1 MSDYRTGPVAR
12 VERQL
17 AALRGLGA
25 ATFAVLAVLC
35 FSATAEAPGTGF
47 EVIEVASPAATLVGE
62 GNDLTITGSVNGLF
76 ATASFVGPNRAEKQD
91 RARGTEDVYTL
102 TQRFAD
108 IRSRIASMRMPKPIA
123 PVILTATV
131 APDAVASPLPVASDL
146 PASAQE
152 ALAAANQL
160 AEDGAAAPQP
170 LTMSSKLAYARADL
184 PPTTFDSTAVATTTP
199 GATVSEKQMW
209 CMATAIYF
217 EARGESYRGQVAVGQ
232 VVMNRVKHPLY
243 PDTICTVVFQN
254 QSKRN
259 ACQFSFACDDIPERV
274 SDKRAWAQAMKIA
287 QDVVAGTDYLPEVG
301 KATHYHATYVYPH
314 WAPRMK
320 KVTKIGLHVFYQF
333 KRGWN
338 FG

>member
-1 MSDYRTGPVAR
+1 VLKSEYRTGPVAR

-17 AALRGLGA
+17 AALRGFGA
-25 ATFAVLAVLC
+25 ATFAILAMLGL
-35 FSATAEAPGTGF
+35 SATAEAPGTGL
-47 EVIEVASPAATLVGE
+47 EVVAASAETATLTGE
-62 GNDLTITGSVNGLF
+62 GTDLTITGSVGGLF
-76 ATASFVGPNRAEKQD
+76 SVASFIGPNRAEKQD
-91 RARGTEDVYTL
+91 RARGTEDVFAL
-102 TQRFAD
+102 TARFAD
-108 IRSRIASMRMPKPIA
+108 IRSRIAQMRMPKPIA
-123 PVILTATV
+123 PVIETA
-131 APDAVASPLPVASDL
+131 AVSPEAVPTPVPVASSV
-146 PASAQE
+146 PAAAQA

-160 AEDGAAAPQP
+160 AGDGEAAPLP
-170 LTMSSKLAYARADL
+170 LTMSSKLAYARSDL
-184 PPTTFDSTAVATTTP
+184 PPTTFDSTAVAT
-199 GATVSEKQMW
+199 ASAAVSDKQMW

-217 EARGESYRGQVAVGQ
+217 EARGESYRGQVAVAQ
-232 VVMNRVKHPLY
+232 VVMNRVKHALY
-243 PDTICTVVFQN
+243 PDTICAVVFQN

-259 ACQFSFACDDIPERV
+259 ACQFSFACDGIPERV
-274 SDKRAWAQAMKIA
+274 TDKKAWAQAMKIA

>member
-1 MSDYRTGPVAR
+1 MSEYRTGPVAR

-17 AALRGLGA
+17 AALRGFGA
-25 ATFAVLAVLC
+25 AVFAILATLG
-35 FSATAEAPGTGF
+35 FSASAEAPGTGF
-47 EVIEVASPAATLVGE
+47 EVVSEANPTAVLSGQGT
-62 GNDLTITGSVNGLF
+62 DLTITGSVGGLF
-76 ATASFVGPNRAEKQD
+76 ATAGFVGPNRAEKQD
-91 RARGTEDVYTL
+91 RARGSEDIYTL
-102 TQRFAD
+102 TQRFTD
-108 IRSRIASMRMPKPIA
+108 IRARIAALRMPKPIA
-123 PVILTATV
+123 PVVLTASV
-131 APDAVASPLPVASDL
+131 APQTVASPVPVAAAI
-146 PASAQE
+146 PAEAQE

-160 AEDGAAAPQP
+160 AGDGTGDAAPLP
-170 LTMSSKLAYARADL
+170 VTMSSKLAYARADL
-184 PPTTFDSTAVATTTP
+184 PPTTFDSTVTATPTAAV
-199 GATVSEKQMW
+199 SDKQMW

-243 PDTICTVVFQN
+243 PDTICAVVFQN
-254 QSKRN
+254 QNKRN
-259 ACQFSFACDDIPERV
+259 ACQFSFACDGIPERV
-274 SDKRAWAQAMKIA
+274 TDKKAWAQAMKIA
-287 QDVVAGTDYLPEVG
+287 QDVVGGTDYLPEVG